1 MHYSTNRFFSLRSAL
16 LVVALTL
23 TCAGFACAAVIKA
36 DGSDDGKTIHLR
48 KGSALQI
55 SLESNAST
63 GYGWELQP
71 DSTPLLKLQS
81 HSYINAATNRM
92 GASGTAIF
100 QFSATGKGTG
110 TLSMQYVRPWEH
122 VSASRVFLLHIVIQ

>member
-1 MHYSTNRFFSLRSAL
+1 MRYGTSRFFSLRFAL
-16 LVVALTL
+16 LVVALAL
-23 TCAGFACAAVIKA
+23 TCAGAACAAVIKA

-55 SLESNAST
+55 SLEANAST

-71 DSTPLLKLQS
+71 ASTPLLKLQS
-81 HSYINAATNRM
+81 HSYINAATNRP
-92 GASGTAIF
+92 GAPGTALF
-100 QFSATGKGTG
+100 RFSATGKGAG